1 MNAREM
7 LVFLSAFAMFQT
19 LNTRYSD
26 KIQYLLAFI
35 GLMTLLY
42 ILILLG
48 EIQNEK
54 IQQFKRT

>member
-42 ILILLG
+42 TYFTG
-48 EIQNEK
+48 RDSK
-54 IQQFKRT
+54 